1 VAKNDRTSKTSRPV
15 NDAYTGMLTISL
27 LALVGGCALLYLD
40 YDQHKEKPPQVTR
53 VPSDRPKVAYE
64 KAPPAVDKDKEKE
77 PGEGDGKDKKDMEK
91 DDKKKDDKKG
101 DPG

>member
-27 LALVGGCALLYLD
+27 LALAGGCALLYLD

-53 VPSDRPKVAYE
+53 VPSERPRIEYKRAEPAE
-64 KAPPAVDKDKEKE
+64 KKDDQ

-91 DDKKKDDKKG
+91 DGKDDKKKDDKAG
-101 DPG
+101 D